1 MARSRRSAGPRSPSA
16 WKPSSSAVTATPTS
30 ASPTAPSS
38 SWRSTRRASRGWCRA
53 RRWLEASRRPGHHAR
68 RSARPS
74 HRDGASAY
82 LDPAAR
88 PGGGEGRPVHPRRD
102 RMAVRPVLER
112 DRDPAD
118 RRGPR
123 RQDLGARSQAAR
135 WRDDAGVQE
144 RRIPELDQRRGQGF
158 PPNHAAGIL
167 SAHRRS
173 GALRAARVG
182 SLGRRQCRHADARQ
196 QTGRQS
202 GSAAQD
208 GAAQPRL
215 PHALCAARTQQARLD
230 HDLRPRRFHP
240 HRGRQGRGAGRLQAR
255 QASELQGR
263 VRARP
268 PGVRRFSDMPAAV
281 KSALLRSPFLW
292 MGVALLLALI
302 GALVFS
308 DGVAELAR
316 FSSDYQRRIQQ
327 SLSTSLSDIKAGS
340 GSLALWTLVAVCF
353 GYGVVHTL
361 GPGHGKAVVVAYFLD
376 STRPRAWIEGILAGS
391 WIAFTH
397 TLAALLLAGGLKT
410 FAVIGLFGALRE
422 VRNVE
427 IVSYTLI
434 LLIGLWRLW
443 AGVSGHLHEHAA
455 DHEHACDDDH
465 HHDHHHQ
472 HPAQRTLAGWLLLT
486 AAGIA
491 PCAGALVVILLSLA
505 LGVLWAGIIGVIAI
519 ALGMAITLAAVG
531 MASMVAHRLIIGDG
545 RSREIG
551 RFTAIAASL
560 IVIATAGTLLL
571 GALERFIG

>member
-1 MARSRRSAGPRSPSA
+1 
-16 WKPSSSAVTATPTS
+16 
-30 ASPTAPSS
+30 
-38 SWRSTRRASRGWCRA
+38 
-53 RRWLEASRRPGHHAR
+53 
-68 RSARPS
+68 
-74 HRDGASAY
+74 
-82 LDPAAR
+82 
-88 PGGGEGRPVHPRRD
+88 
-102 RMAVRPVLER
+102 
-112 DRDPAD
+112 
-118 RRGPR
+118 
-123 RQDLGARSQAAR
+123 
-135 WRDDAGVQE
+135 
-144 RRIPELDQRRGQGF
+144 
-158 PPNHAAGIL
+158 
-167 SAHRRS
+167 
-173 GALRAARVG
+173 
-182 SLGRRQCRHADARQ
+182 
-196 QTGRQS
+196 
-202 GSAAQD
+202 
-208 GAAQPRL
+208 
-215 PHALCAARTQQARLD
+215 
-230 HDLRPRRFHP
+230 
-240 HRGRQGRGAGRLQAR
+240 
-255 QASELQGR
+255 
-263 VRARP
+263 
-268 PGVRRFSDMPAAV
+268 MPAAV
-281 KSALLRSPFLW
+281 KSAVLRSPFLW
-292 MGVALLLALI
+292 MGVLLLVALI

-316 FSSDYQRRIQQ
+316 FSADYQRRIQQ
-327 SLSTSLSDIKAGS
+327 SLSTSLRDIKSGS

-376 STRPRAWIEGILAGS
+376 SKRPRAWIEGVFAGS

-434 LLIGLWRLW
+434 LLIGFWRLW
-443 AGVSGHLHEHAA
+443 AGISGHLHDHA
-455 DHEHACDDDH
+455 HGDDDH
-465 HHDHHHQ
+465 HHDHDHHHQ
-472 HPAQRTLAGWLLLT
+472 HPAQRTFAGWLLLT

-505 LGVLWAGIIGVIAI
+505 LGVLWAGIIGVVAI

>member
-1 MARSRRSAGPRSPSA
+1 
-16 WKPSSSAVTATPTS
+16 
-30 ASPTAPSS
+30 
-38 SWRSTRRASRGWCRA
+38 
-53 RRWLEASRRPGHHAR
+53 
-68 RSARPS
+68 
-74 HRDGASAY
+74 
-82 LDPAAR
+82 
-88 PGGGEGRPVHPRRD
+88 
-102 RMAVRPVLER
+102 
-112 DRDPAD
+112 
-118 RRGPR
+118 
-123 RQDLGARSQAAR
+123 
-135 WRDDAGVQE
+135 
-144 RRIPELDQRRGQGF
+144 
-158 PPNHAAGIL
+158 
-167 SAHRRS
+167 
-173 GALRAARVG
+173 
-182 SLGRRQCRHADARQ
+182 
-196 QTGRQS
+196 
-202 GSAAQD
+202 
-208 GAAQPRL
+208 
-215 PHALCAARTQQARLD
+215 
-230 HDLRPRRFHP
+230 
-240 HRGRQGRGAGRLQAR
+240 
-255 QASELQGR
+255 
-263 VRARP
+263 
-268 PGVRRFSDMPAAV
+268 MPAAV
-281 KSALLRSPFLW
+281 KPVLLRSPFLW
-292 MGVALLLALI
+292 MGVLLLLALI

-327 SLSTSLSDIKAGS
+327 SLSTSLSDIKSGS

-376 STRPRAWIEGILAGS
+376 STRPRAWIEGIFAGS

-410 FAVIGLFGALRE
+410 FAIVGLFGALRE

-434 LLIGLWRLW
+434 LLIGFWRLW
-443 AGVSGHLHEHAA
+443 AGISGHLHEHA
-455 DHEHACDDDH
+455 HGDDDH
-465 HHDHHHQ
+465 HHDHDHHHQ
-472 HPAQRTLAGWLLLT
+472 HSARRTLAGWLLLT

-505 LGVLWAGIIGVIAI
+505 LGVLWAGVIGVIAI

>member
-1 MARSRRSAGPRSPSA
+1 
-16 WKPSSSAVTATPTS
+16 
-30 ASPTAPSS
+30 
-38 SWRSTRRASRGWCRA
+38 
-53 RRWLEASRRPGHHAR
+53 
-68 RSARPS
+68 
-74 HRDGASAY
+74 
-82 LDPAAR
+82 
-88 PGGGEGRPVHPRRD
+88 
-102 RMAVRPVLER
+102 
-112 DRDPAD
+112 
-118 RRGPR
+118 
-123 RQDLGARSQAAR
+123 
-135 WRDDAGVQE
+135 
-144 RRIPELDQRRGQGF
+144 
-158 PPNHAAGIL
+158 
-167 SAHRRS
+167 
-173 GALRAARVG
+173 
-182 SLGRRQCRHADARQ
+182 
-196 QTGRQS
+196 
-202 GSAAQD
+202 
-208 GAAQPRL
+208 
-215 PHALCAARTQQARLD
+215 
-230 HDLRPRRFHP
+230 
-240 HRGRQGRGAGRLQAR
+240 
-255 QASELQGR
+255 
-263 VRARP
+263 
-268 PGVRRFSDMPAAV
+268 MPAAV

-302 GALVFS
+302 GALAFS

-327 SLSTSLSDIKAGS
+327 SLSTSLSDIKSGS

-434 LLIGLWRLW
+434 LLIGFWRLW
-443 AGVSGHLHEHAA
+443 AGISGHLHEHA
-455 DHEHACDDDH
+455 HDD
-465 HHDHHHQ
+465 HDHHHQ